1 MGATP
6 VDVRGLTCSDAVV
19 RLHKAI
25 TPLSAGA
32 VLKVLADDWAVLIDL
47 KKYADRGGHAWVKE
61 QKRPS
66 GEYEVEVK
74 RGA

>member
-1 MGATP
+1 MAADA

-19 RLHKAI
+19 RVHKAM

-32 VLKVLADDWAVLIDL
+32 VLHVLADDWAVLIDL
-47 KKYADRGGHAWVKE
+47 RKYAERGGHAWVAE
-61 QKRPS
+61 RRRPS
-66 GEYEVEVK
+66 GEYEVEVR